1 MVFAIGLG
9 SRLKEIEGLAQT
21 GPLQNAPTAA
31 LINNKAVPI
40 LSHKPSISVPH
51 LHTTNTKVY

>member
-9 SRLKEIEGLAQT
+9 SRSKEVEGLAQT
-21 GPLQNAPTAA
+21 GLHQSAPTAA

-40 LSHKPSISVPH
+40 LSQQPSISDPH